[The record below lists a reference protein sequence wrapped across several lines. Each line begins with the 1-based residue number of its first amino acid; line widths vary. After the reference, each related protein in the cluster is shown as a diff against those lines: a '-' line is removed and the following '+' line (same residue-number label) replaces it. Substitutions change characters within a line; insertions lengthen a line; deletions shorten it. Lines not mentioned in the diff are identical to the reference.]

1 MKTQKN
7 TRSVQVEW
15 INDLKIIA
23 QYICDNEDYR
33 QQWIETIKEE
43 GWEYGKQSLYY
54 LSKKSLAFSLQGFE
68 TKMLKELV
76 ESLIQE

>member
-1 MKTQKN
+1 MTHKKPV
-7 TRSVQVEW
+7 RVSMVR
-15 INDLKIIA
+15 DLQTIA

-68 TKMLKELV
+68 LKMAKELISDLI
-76 ESLIQE
+76 ES